1 MIRRSKLEVFGDIMK
16 VVAQEGEIRRTRIMY
31 KANLA
36 WKVLREAL
44 DIMEKKGILKSEER
58 TAGVFV
64 TMTPNGY
71 SALKRFADVENIF
84 LPEFSTVE
92 NNVFASR
99 VSVLS

>member
-44 DIMEKKGILKSEER
+44 DVMEKKGILKNEER
-58 TAGVFV
+58 AAGVFV

-71 SALKRFADVENIF
+71 AVLRRFAEVENIF
-84 LPEFSTVE
+84 LPEFSTAE
-92 NNVFASR
+92 NEVFASR
-99 VSVLS
+99 VAVLS